1 MDSKPPTTFKSSS
14 KFILRAV
21 LIFTVFVI
29 GFYMGESSAP
39 SLYKVQGVKNTVG
52 QIKNVDFNIFWD
64 AWRELENKYVGR
76 KEIDRQKMVY
86 GAVEG
91 MVKAAGDPY
100 TSFFT
105 PEESKMLEDDISGSF
120 SGIGAEIG
128 FKKGALT
135 IIAPLK
141 GSPAQNA
148 GLFSGDRILKI
159 DDTFTQDLSLEEAV
173 RKIRGEK
180 GTEVAL
186 TIFREGFS
194 EAKEFKIKRDIIKIP
209 IVDWEKKGGDIAYI
223 KIYSFIGD
231 IDAEFRKTAREI
243 IASGAKKII
252 LDLRDN
258 PGGFL
263 DSAIEMA
270 SYFTPKG
277 ELVAIE
283 DFGNG
288 AERNEFRSE
297 GYRYFDK
304 TPVVV
309 LINEGSASASEILAG
324 ALKDARNITLVG
336 QKTFGKGS
344 VQEVINL
351 PQNTSLKVTVARWLT
366 PSGKSIQDA
375 GIEPD
380 IAVEMTAED
389 KDQNKD
395 PQLDKALEII
405 KHGT

>member
-1 MDSKPPTTFKSSS
+1 M
-14 KFILRAV
+14 
-21 LIFTVFVI
+21 
-29 GFYMGESSAP
+29 
-39 SLYKVQGVKNTVG
+39 
-52 QIKNVDFNIFWD
+52 
-64 AWRELENKYVGR
+64 
-76 KEIDRQKMVY
+76 
-86 GAVEG
+86 
-91 MVKAAGDPY
+91 
-100 TSFFT
+100 
-105 PEESKMLEDDISGSF
+105 
-120 SGIGAEIG
+120 
-128 FKKGALT
+128 
-135 IIAPLK
+135 
-141 GSPAQNA
+141 
-148 GLFSGDRILKI
+148 
-159 DDTFTQDLSLEEAV
+159 
-173 RKIRGEK
+173 
-180 GTEVAL
+180 
-186 TIFREGFS
+186 
-194 EAKEFKIKRDIIKIP
+194 
-209 IVDWEKKGGDIAYI
+209 
-223 KIYSFIGD
+223 
-231 IDAEFRKTAREI
+231 
-243 IASGAKKII
+243 SGAKKIV

-344 VQEVINL
+344 VQEVVDL

-395 PQLDKALEII
+395 PQLDKALEMI
-405 KHGT
+405 KTQY